1 MPDYNY
7 YLVEDTFTES
17 DNRAVGGSRRKLKE
31 EFINKESLIF
41 LRCLALQTV
50 GGFDNFGAVSPIVCL
65 SKEVNI

>member
-1 MPDYNY
+1 M
-7 YLVEDTFTES
+7 
-17 DNRAVGGSRRKLKE
+17 KE